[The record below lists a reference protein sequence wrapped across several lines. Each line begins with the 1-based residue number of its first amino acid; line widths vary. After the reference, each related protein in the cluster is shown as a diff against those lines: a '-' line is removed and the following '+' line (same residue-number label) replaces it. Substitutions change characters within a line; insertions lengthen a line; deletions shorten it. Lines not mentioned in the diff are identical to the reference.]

1 MRIDRC
7 FTSLMLAAA
16 ILGGLCIRCAGFSL
30 FSRHWGDV
38 IVVTDVTT
46 EGHAVTP
53 PTEKAPVYF
62 LGRSL
67 GCKLGSIRGDEL
79 PEEKTMEQFVTRVLA
94 KQGYLSAADGTHEPA
109 LFLVVQWGCLQPQSG
124 DLLWFLGY
132 NPADDIAAPSFPG
145 VLGPE
150 VFRRNFRSHLVETI
164 LDGASDP
171 IYGIIVTAFDY
182 KTAKTDK
189 PIIYWQTR
197 IGLPANGKSMAQAL
211 PTMMLAAGPTIGR
224 ETTIPTLRDADD
236 VREGRITLGE
246 LNILGIEDQSHAPSP
261 AANPGK

>member
-1 MRIDRC
+1 MRIDRR
-7 FTSLMLAAA
+7 FTSLMLGVMS
-16 ILGGLCIRCAGFSL
+16 LGLSATRCSGFSL

-46 EGHAVTP
+46 EGRALTP
-53 PTEKAPVYF
+53 PAPRSPVYF

-67 GCKLGSIRGDEL
+67 GCKLGSIGGDDL
-79 PEEKTMEQFVTRVLA
+79 PDEKTMNQFVAQVLA
-94 KQGYLSAADGTHEPA
+94 KQGYLSATGGAHEPK
-109 LFLVVQWGCLQPQSG
+109 LFLIVQWGYLQPGSG

-164 LDGASDP
+164 LDDANDP
-171 IYGIIVTAFDY
+171 IYGIIVTAFEY
-182 KTAKTDK
+182 KSAKTDK

-197 IGLPANGKSMAQAL
+197 IGLPAHGKSMAQAL

-224 ETTIPTLRDADD
+224 ETTTPTLRDADD

-246 LNILGIEDQSHAPSP
+246 LNILGIEDKPRSSDLS
-261 AANPGK
+261 K

>member
-1 MRIDRC
+1 MRIDRR
-7 FTSLMLAAA
+7 FTSLTLAVMS
-16 ILGGLCIRCAGFSL
+16 LGIYATRCAGFNL

-38 IVVTDVTT
+38 IVVTDVTA
-46 EGHAVTP
+46 EGRALTP
-53 PTEKAPVYF
+53 PTAKSPVYF
-62 LGRSL
+62 IGRSF
-67 GCKLGSIRGDEL
+67 GCKLGSISGDEL
-79 PEEKTMEQFVTRVLA
+79 PDEKTMNQFVAEVLA
-94 KQGYLSAADGTHEPA
+94 KQGYRSAADGVREPS
-109 LFLVVQWGCLQPQSG
+109 LFLVVQWGYLQPGSG

-171 IYGIIVTAFDY
+171 IYGIIVTAFEY
-182 KTAKTDK
+182 KSAKTAR
-189 PIIYWQTR
+189 PVIYWQTR

-224 ETTIPTLRDADD
+224 ETTTPTLRDADD

-246 LNILGIEDQSHAPSP
+246 LNILGIEDKPRFS
-261 AANPGK
+261 NPGK